1 MVRALIALLLGF
13 ALTQAHAITVTD
25 DSGASVTLATPAQRV
40 VSLAPHVTELL
51 FAAGG
56 GARIVGA
63 VTYSDYPKEAQTIP
77 RVGDNKALDL
87 ERIVALHPDLI
98 VVWRHGNAARQMERL
113 AALGVPIYFSEPKHL
128 DDIATSIDKL
138 GALLGTQD
146 TARASSDA
154 FTRDIAQLRS
164 RYARRPPVS
173 VFYQVWD
180 DPLMTLNRDN
190 VFDEVI
196 GLCGGVNVFAADK
209 ARVPTI
215 STEAVLA
222 ANPEAIVT
230 STAGATTPDRPL
242 PALERW
248 RRWTSLTAVARGNLF
263 GIDGDLINRPTPR
276 LVLGA
281 AELCRDLEM
290 ARARRGR

>member
-1 MVRALIALLLGF
+1 MACAAAF
-13 ALTQAHAITVTD
+13 AMTQAHAAITVID
-25 DSGASVTLATPAQRV
+25 DSGASVTLAKPAGRV

-56 GARIVGA
+56 GGRIVGA
-63 VTYSDYPKEAQTIP
+63 VTYSDYPKEAQSIP

-87 ERIVALHPDLI
+87 ERIVALRPDLI
-98 VVWRHGNAARQMERL
+98 VVWRHGNAARQTDRL
-113 AALGVPIYFSEPKHL
+113 KALGIPIYASEPKHL
-128 DDIATSIDKL
+128 DDIATSIDRL
-138 GALLGTQD
+138 GTLLGTQSSAR
-146 TARASSDA
+146 TASDA
-154 FTRDIAQLRS
+154 FTRDIAQLRT
-164 RYARRPPVS
+164 RYAQRPPVS

-196 GLCGGVNVFAADK
+196 GLCGGVNVFAAEK

-230 STAGATTPDRPL
+230 ATPGATTPDRSL
-242 PALERW
+242 PALDRW
-248 RRWTSLTAVARGNLF
+248 KRWTSLTAVARGNLF
-263 GIDGDLINRPTPR
+263 GIDGDLISRPTPR
-276 LVLGA
+276 LARGA
-281 AELCRDLEM
+281 AELCRDLET
-290 ARARRGR
+290 ARARRPK